1 MSDDLIREWAG
12 PEAHRPLTPV
22 ILVVIAVMAASAVFW
37 VGFMLAPAAVLL
49 VGYLALSAGDRA
61 QRQRLGA
68 ARAGRGDV
76 GRGDVGRGDVG
87 RGDVGRGDVGR
98 GDEPTPEDDV
108 PTRKNDVTT
117 PEKELS

>member
-12 PEAHRPLTPV
+12 PEAHRPLTPM
-22 ILVVIAVMAASAVFW
+22 ILVVIAVMVASAVFW

-68 ARAGRGDV
+68 ARAGRRDG
-76 GRGDVGRGDVG
+76 GRGDVPTPQDDVS
-87 RGDVGRGDVGR
+87 
-98 GDEPTPEDDV
+98 TPEDV
-108 PTRKNDVTT
+108 STRKNDVPT